1 MLPSLKHV
9 LHVSSSVLITLF
21 SSNGFFHLRQTL
33 ASLYEMHEAG
43 ELLYS
48 ALRFSEKLFIYLKST
63 KVSLRTEDSVDI
75 WLRLSLLEPDRSK
88 DLTL

>member
-9 LHVSSSVLITLF
+9 LHVSS
-21 SSNGFFHLRQTL
+21 NGFFLPGRHW
-33 ASLYEMHEAG
+33 
-43 ELLYS
+43 LLFRKCMKPERCCTVHYDS
-48 ALRFSEKLFIYLKST
+48 QRIVIIYLKST
-63 KVSLRTEDSVDI
+63 KISLRAEDSVDI